1 MKTSFYVI
9 ALAALVGAA
18 SLTQAHAQN
27 KVSRFDVPFAF
38 DFSGEHLSA
47 GTYTIT
53 MKGTDFLALSNDA
66 KSGTHVAMIQS
77 STDLRSANAQAG
89 LTFWKYGDTY
99 LLAAYSTKGT
109 KLMLIAKKKE
119 RSLAR
124 EFAANQTEPV
134 PTQLAAREK

>member
-1 MKTSFYVI
+1 MKTSFYVV

-27 KVSRFDVPFAF
+27 KVSTFDVPFAF
-38 DFSGEHLSA
+38 AFSGEHLSA

-53 MKGTDFLALSNDA
+53 IRGGDFLALSNHA
-66 KSGTHVAMIQS
+66 KSDTHLAMIQS